1 MPEVDLDKVDAS
13 WDDDE
18 PEPSGPVD
26 GSAAGGTSRTPD
38 VDGSAAGG
46 TSRTP
51 DVDGSAAGG
60 TSRTPEIDALDAGWD
75 TPRGRKNAADKAAA
89 RKDKARARKER
100 QRARAEEA
108 AQKQK
113 KKLKKPRPSRHV
125 EGAPRATPVPGEL
138 SEGDSPRP
146 LSRRKRAA
154 RHGWGLTLIAVAIII
169 AVAAFVLFV
178 VRR

>member
-18 PEPSGPVD
+18 PEPSGP
-26 GSAAGGTSRTPD
+26 D
-38 VDGSAAGG
+38 VN
-46 TSRTP
+46 
-51 DVDGSAAGG
+51 
-60 TSRTPEIDALDAGWD
+60 ALDAGWD
-75 TPRGRKNAADKAAA
+75 TPRARKNAADKAAA

-108 AQKQK
+108 TQKQK
-113 KKLKKPRPSRHV
+113 KKQKKPRPSRDV
-125 EGAPRATPVPGEL
+125 EGAPRSTSGPAEL
-138 SEGDSPRP
+138 TEAGSLRPPRP

-154 RHGWGLTLIAVAIII
+154 RHSWGLTLIAIAIII